1 MSTESSECDVDILF
15 RVEHSFNSLVLY
27 VFLKTSTS
35 LAIGVMQI
43 KINLRFHLTPVRM
56 AKIKQKKN
64 KTQKKKQKTPP
75 TKTKQ
80 MIDKCWY
87 KSEGR
92 GTLIYFLWKN
102 KPV

>member
-1 MSTESSECDVDILF
+1 
-15 RVEHSFNSLVLY
+15 
-27 VFLKTSTS
+27 
-35 LAIGVMQI
+35 MQI

-92 GTLIYFLWKN
+92 EHLFTSYGRTN
-102 KPV
+102 RCS